1 MRALSLLQ
9 PWASLVAVGAKGFET
24 RSWGTHYRGEVAI
37 CASAGLPKTVLDL
50 CWEDEF
56 SRNFLL
62 SFGIAPHPIAN
73 YCYEARNRCKLL
85 PRGKVIAVAN
95 LAEVFP
101 TDGSAI
107 SEMSTWR
114 SHARPAEQ
122 LFGDYSVG
130 RFAWRL
136 TMVRQLATPI
146 PVKGMLGLW
155 TVPADVEKQIR
166 AQL

>member
-1 MRALSLLQ
+1 MKALSLLQ

-24 RSWGTHYRGEVAI
+24 RSWGTNHRGDVAI
-37 CASAGLPKTVLDL
+37 CASAALPKTVLDL
-50 CWEDEF
+50 CWQDEF

-62 SFGIAPHPIAN
+62 SFGIAPHQVQN

-85 PRGKVIAVAN
+85 PRGQVIAVAN
-95 LAEVFP
+95 LAEVLK
-101 TDGSAI
+101 TDGRAI

-122 LFGDYSVG
+122 LFGDYSEG

-136 TMVRQLATPI
+136 TSVRQLANPI
-146 PVKGMLGLW
+146 SVKGMLGLW
-155 TVPADVEKQIR
+155 TLPADVEKKVM